1 MTDFATRV
9 HIREVV
15 WNVLKIGYTKKLQ
28 MKYWKFD
35 VINLI
40 ADYHVNEN
48 AVATLKLQLREAK
61 NEKKH
66 PFVDTDR
73 DMLNRRIQQ
82 IECKIQEYQMYVDMV
97 TLGFDVLNEQER
109 TVLEYLYIEQYST
122 QKTAEVMKLTGVEL
136 KRLTQQ
142 ALRNFVKVV
151 SPL

>member
-1 MTDFATRV
+1 
-9 HIREVV
+9 
-15 WNVLKIGYTKKLQ
+15 

-82 IECKIQEYQMYVDMV
+82 IECKINEYQMYVDMV

-109 TVLEYLYIEQYST
+109 TVLEYLYIEHYST

-136 KRLTQQ
+136 KRLTKQ

>member
-1 MTDFATRV
+1 
-9 HIREVV
+9 
-15 WNVLKIGYTKKLQ
+15 

-40 ADYHVNEN
+40 SDYHVNEN

-66 PFVDTDR
+66 PLVDTDR

-136 KRLTQQ
+136 KRLTKQ

>member
-1 MTDFATRV
+1 
-9 HIREVV
+9 
-15 WNVLKIGYTKKLQ
+15 

-40 ADYHVNEN
+40 ADYRVNEN

-82 IECKIQEYQMYVDMV
+82 IECKINEYQMYVDMV

>member
-1 MTDFATRV
+1 M
-9 HIREVV
+9 
-15 WNVLKIGYTKKLQ
+15 
-28 MKYWKFD
+28 
-35 VINLI
+35 
-40 ADYHVNEN
+40 NEN

-122 QKTAEVMKLTGVEL
+122 QKTAEMMKLTGVEL
-136 KRLTQQ
+136 KRLTKQ

>member
-1 MTDFATRV
+1 
-9 HIREVV
+9 
-15 WNVLKIGYTKKLQ
+15 
-28 MKYWKFD
+28 
-35 VINLI
+35 
-40 ADYHVNEN
+40 
-48 AVATLKLQLREAK
+48 
-61 NEKKH
+61 
-66 PFVDTDR
+66 
-73 DMLNRRIQQ
+73 MLNRRIQQ

-136 KRLTQQ
+136 KRLAKQ

>member
-1 MTDFATRV
+1 
-9 HIREVV
+9 
-15 WNVLKIGYTKKLQ
+15 

-40 ADYHVNEN
+40 SDYHVNEN

-66 PFVDTDR
+66 PLVDTDR

>member
-1 MTDFATRV
+1 
-9 HIREVV
+9 
-15 WNVLKIGYTKKLQ
+15 

-40 ADYHVNEN
+40 SDYHVNEN

-82 IECKIQEYQMYVDMV
+82 IECKINEYQMYVDMV

>member
-1 MTDFATRV
+1 
-9 HIREVV
+9 
-15 WNVLKIGYTKKLQ
+15 
-28 MKYWKFD
+28 
-35 VINLI
+35 
-40 ADYHVNEN
+40 
-48 AVATLKLQLREAK
+48 
-61 NEKKH
+61 
-66 PFVDTDR
+66 
-73 DMLNRRIQQ
+73 
-82 IECKIQEYQMYVDMV
+82 MYVDMV